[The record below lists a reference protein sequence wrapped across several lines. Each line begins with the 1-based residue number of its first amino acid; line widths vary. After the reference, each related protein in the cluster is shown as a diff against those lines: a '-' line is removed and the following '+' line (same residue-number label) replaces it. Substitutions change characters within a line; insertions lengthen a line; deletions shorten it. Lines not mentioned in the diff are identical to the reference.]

1 MANKNN
7 KLEDKITQH
16 LIRLFADKFVNYLG
30 GKGYLLSSENEAIN
44 KFWANWQINSHF
56 EQLVHQIISE
66 TSINGEV
73 AVGIEALIENDE
85 QIFVVK
91 DNIFAQTWRF
101 NELYSITLLKTIV
114 VSQNLNYYLL
124 ETWTNEY
131 VDRRFFTNK
140 PTPNNRGIPL
150 AYSSIQLKLPLAYQ
164 NLHEGI
170 KPNPYKFIPFEVFQN
185 YYFFNKP
192 DVNKAELEI
201 ENYTEYKNFEIN
213 EWGTGGTIL
222 AFNNLDQSTMKTLA
236 NKATNWIKTLK
247 KVLFGQGTKGAE
259 SKTLEYV
266 NPNYQINPFIDMDK
280 YYLSKI
286 YQAVGLQ
293 FDTKIENST
302 ATEASLNHSS
312 QGSTINLKRQT
323 FNDAMNRLLFK
334 LFNFRFDI
342 EDMSEFE
349 FTLNENTALNL
360 KETTEQ
366 VRIELELGLISK
378 KDAIIKINGCNEKEA
393 LNRLD
398 KINDEKIEALKMIN
412 EHYPAANQNDANTPQ
427 NQTALTNQE
436 DNNNGINQVPN
447 KTNKPQ

>member
-1 MANKNN
+1 
-7 KLEDKITQH
+7 
-16 LIRLFADKFVNYLG
+16 
-30 GKGYLLSSENEAIN
+30 
-44 KFWANWQINSHF
+44 
-56 EQLVHQIISE
+56 
-66 TSINGEV
+66 
-73 AVGIEALIENDE
+73 
-85 QIFVVK
+85 
-91 DNIFAQTWRF
+91 
-101 NELYSITLLKTIV
+101 
-114 VSQNLNYYLL
+114 
-124 ETWTNEY
+124 
-131 VDRRFFTNK
+131 
-140 PTPNNRGIPL
+140 
-150 AYSSIQLKLPLAYQ
+150 
-164 NLHEGI
+164 
-170 KPNPYKFIPFEVFQN
+170 
-185 YYFFNKP
+185 
-192 DVNKAELEI
+192 
-201 ENYTEYKNFEIN
+201 
-213 EWGTGGTIL
+213 
-222 AFNNLDQSTMKTLA
+222 MKTLA

-349 FTLNENTALNL
+349 FTLNENTALSL